1 MVIRI
6 LNKTLVTKTKINMK
20 RNTIAAFILAFFTF
34 SGCIKNDPIIVSA
47 SLAEFDATALNGNAA
62 GLTYPI
68 LGRNPGYGRV
78 ANTSDSTLRRYVQTI
93 RLRVNLVGP
102 QSAKD
107 ETVGYD
113 LFTSSPIATFSMPA
127 TITGQT
133 PGAAAATL
141 NVNLA
146 VAGADFTAL
155 SGTLTIPKNS
165 SFGYLDLPILAKA
178 ATASEGRF
186 VGLTLNNTGSIKASV
201 NYSQLG
207 LVIDQR

>member
-1 MVIRI
+1 MKKNIITAII
-6 LNKTLVTKTKINMK
+6 LSL
-20 RNTIAAFILAFFTF
+20 FFFT
-34 SGCIKNDPIIVSA
+34 GCIKNDPVIVA
-47 SLAEFDATALNGNAA
+47 AAVAEFDATAVNANAA

-78 ANTSDSTLRRYVQTI
+78 ANTSDSTLRRYAQTI

-102 QSAKD
+102 QSAID
-107 ETVGYD
+107 ETVGYT
-113 LFTSSPIATFSMPA
+113 LFTTLPVTTFAMPA
-127 TITGQT
+127 TITGQL
-133 PGAAAATL
+133 PAAAAAPL
-141 NVNLA
+141 NVSLA
-146 VAGADFTAL
+146 VAGTDFTAL

-178 ATASEGRF
+178 ATAGEGRF
-186 VGLTLNNTGSIKASV
+186 IGLTLNNLGTVKASV

>member
-1 MVIRI
+1 
-6 LNKTLVTKTKINMK
+6 MK
-20 RNTIAAFILAFFTF
+20 KNIITSIILALFFFT
-34 SGCIKNDPIIVSA
+34 GCIKNDPVIVSA
-47 SLAEFDATALNGNAA
+47 ALAEFDATALNANAA

-78 ANTSDSTLRRYVQTI
+78 ANTTDSTLRRYAQII

-102 QSAKD
+102 QSAQD

-113 LFTSSPIATFSMPA
+113 LFTTLPITSFSMPA

-133 PGAAAATL
+133 PAAAAATL
-141 NVNLA
+141 NVSLA
-146 VAGADFTAL
+146 TAGTDFTAL
-155 SGTLTIPKNS
+155 SGKLTIPKNS
-165 SFGYLDLPILAKA
+165 SFGYLELPILAKSGIA
-178 ATASEGRF
+178 GEGKF
-186 VGLTLNNTGSIKASV
+186 VGFTLNNSGTIKASV

>member
-1 MVIRI
+1 MKKNIITAII
-6 LNKTLVTKTKINMK
+6 LSL
-20 RNTIAAFILAFFTF
+20 FFFT
-34 SGCIKNDPIIVSA
+34 GCIKNDPVIVA
-47 SLAEFDATALNGNAA
+47 GAVAEFDATAVNANAA

-78 ANTSDSTLRRYVQTI
+78 ANTTDSTLRRYAQTI

-102 QSAKD
+102 QSAND
-107 ETVGYD
+107 ETVGYT
-113 LFTSSPIATFSMPA
+113 LFTTLPVTTFSMPA

-133 PGAAAATL
+133 PAAAAATL
-141 NVNLA
+141 NVSLA
-146 VAGADFTAL
+146 AAGTDFTAL

-178 ATASEGRF
+178 ATAGEGKF
-186 VGLTLNNTGSIKASV
+186 VGFTLNNTGTIKASV

>member
-1 MVIRI
+1 MKKNIITAII
-6 LNKTLVTKTKINMK
+6 LSL
-20 RNTIAAFILAFFTF
+20 FFFT
-34 SGCIKNDPIIVSA
+34 GCIKNDPVIVSA
-47 SLAEFDATALNGNAA
+47 AVAEFDATAVNANAA

-78 ANTSDSTLRRYVQTI
+78 ANTTDSTLRRYAQTI

-102 QSAKD
+102 QSAND
-107 ETVGYD
+107 ETVGYT
-113 LFTSSPIATFSMPA
+113 LFTTLPVTTFAMPA

-133 PGAAAATL
+133 PAAAAATL
-141 NVNLA
+141 NVSLA
-146 VAGADFTAL
+146 AAGTDFTAL

-165 SFGYLDLPILAKA
+165 SFGYLDLPILTKA
-178 ATASEGRF
+178 ATAGEGKF
-186 VGLTLNNTGSIKASV
+186 VGFTLNNTGTIKASV

>member
-1 MVIRI
+1 MKKNIITAII
-6 LNKTLVTKTKINMK
+6 LSL
-20 RNTIAAFILAFFTF
+20 FFFT
-34 SGCIKNDPIIVSA
+34 GCIKNDPVIVSSA
-47 SLAEFDATALNGNAA
+47 FAEFDATALNANAA

-78 ANTSDSTLRRYVQTI
+78 ANTTDSTLRRYAQTI

-107 ETVGYD
+107 ETVGYVI
-113 LFTSSPIATFSMPA
+113 FTTSPITTFAMPA

-133 PGAAAATL
+133 PAAATATL
-141 NVNLA
+141 NVTLA
-146 VAGADFTAL
+146 AAGTDFTAL
-155 SGTLTIPKNS
+155 SGTLIIPKNS
-165 SFGYLDLPILAKA
+165 SFGYLDLPILAKT
-178 ATASEGRF
+178 ATAGEGKF
-186 VGLTLNNTGSIKASV
+186 VGLTLNNAGTIKASV

>member
-1 MVIRI
+1 MKKNIITAII
-6 LNKTLVTKTKINMK
+6 LSL
-20 RNTIAAFILAFFTF
+20 FFFT
-34 SGCIKNDPIIVSA
+34 GCIKNDPVIVA
-47 SLAEFDATALNGNAA
+47 GAVAEFDATAVNANAA

-78 ANTSDSTLRRYVQTI
+78 ANTTDSTLRRYAQTI

-102 QSAKD
+102 QSAND
-107 ETVGYD
+107 ETVGYT
-113 LFTSSPIATFSMPA
+113 LFTTLPVTTFAMPA
-127 TITGQT
+127 TITGQN
-133 PGAAAATL
+133 PAAAATTL
-141 NVNLA
+141 NVTLA
-146 VAGADFTAL
+146 VAGTDFTAL

-178 ATASEGRF
+178 ATAGEGKF
-186 VGLTLNNTGSIKASV
+186 VGFTLNNTGTIKASV

>member
-1 MVIRI
+1 MKKNIITSII
-6 LNKTLVTKTKINMK
+6 LGI
-20 RNTIAAFILAFFTF
+20 FFFT
-34 SGCIKNDPIIVSA
+34 GCIKNDPVIVSA
-47 SLAEFDATALNGNAA
+47 SFAEFDATALNANAA

-78 ANTSDSTLRRYVQTI
+78 ANTTDSTLRRYTQTI
-93 RLRVNLVGP
+93 KLRVNLVGP

-107 ETVGYD
+107 ETVGYT
-113 LFTSSPIATFSMPA
+113 LFTTSPITTFAMPA

-133 PGAAAATL
+133 PAASAATL
-141 NVNLA
+141 NVSLA
-146 VAGADFTAL
+146 IAATDFTTL

-165 SFGYLDLPILAKA
+165 SFGFLDLPILAKT
-178 ATASEGRF
+178 ATAGEGRF
-186 VGLTLNNTGSIKASV
+186 VGLTLNNSGSIKASV

>member
-1 MVIRI
+1 
-6 LNKTLVTKTKINMK
+6 MK
-20 RNTIAAFILAFFTF
+20 KNIIATIISALFLFT
-34 SGCIKNDPIIVSA
+34 GCIKNDPVIVTGA
-47 SLAEFDATALNGNAA
+47 VAEFDATAVNANAA

-78 ANTSDSTLRRYVQTI
+78 ANTTDSTLRRYAQTI

-102 QSAKD
+102 QSAND
-107 ETVGYD
+107 ETVGYT
-113 LFTSSPIATFSMPA
+113 LFTTLPVTTFAMPA

-133 PGAAAATL
+133 PAAAAATL
-141 NVNLA
+141 NVSLA
-146 VAGADFTAL
+146 AAGTDFTAL

-178 ATASEGRF
+178 ATAGEGKF
-186 VGLTLNNTGSIKASV
+186 VGFTLNNSGTIKASV

>member
-1 MVIRI
+1 
-6 LNKTLVTKTKINMK
+6 MK
-20 RNTIAAFILAFFTF
+20 KNIITTIILALFFFT
-34 SGCIKNDPIIVSA
+34 GCIKNDPVIVSGA
-47 SLAEFDATALNGNAA
+47 VAEFDATAVNANAA

-78 ANTSDSTLRRYVQTI
+78 ANTTDSTLRRYAQTI

-102 QSAKD
+102 QSGKD
-107 ETVGYD
+107 ETVGYT
-113 LFTSSPIATFSMPA
+113 LFTASPITTFAMPA

-133 PGAAAATL
+133 PSSAAATL
-141 NVNLA
+141 NVSLA
-146 VAGADFTAL
+146 ASGTDFTAL

-165 SFGYLDLPILAKA
+165 SFGYLDLPILAKT
-178 ATASEGRF
+178 ATAGEGKF
-186 VGLTLNNTGSIKASV
+186 IGITLNNSGTIQASV

>member
-1 MVIRI
+1 MKKNIITAII
-6 LNKTLVTKTKINMK
+6 LSL
-20 RNTIAAFILAFFTF
+20 FFFT
-34 SGCIKNDPIIVSA
+34 GCIKNDPVIVA
-47 SLAEFDATALNGNAA
+47 GAVAEFDATALNANAA

-78 ANTSDSTLRRYVQTI
+78 ANTTDSTLRRYAQTI

-102 QSAKD
+102 QSAND
-107 ETVGYD
+107 ETVGYT
-113 LFTSSPIATFSMPA
+113 LFTTLPVTTFAMPA

-133 PGAAAATL
+133 PAAAAATL
-141 NVNLA
+141 NVSLA
-146 VAGADFTAL
+146 VAGTDFTAL

-178 ATASEGRF
+178 ATAGEGKF
-186 VGLTLNNTGSIKASV
+186 VGFTLNNTGTIKASV